1 MNEVITVNGDSSAAR
16 LMEVQRRIAAA
27 CGRCGRDPETVQL
40 LAVSKTVAP
49 EAVRALYDCGQRI
62 FGESRIQ
69 EAVQKIPLCPG
80 DIQWHMIGHLQ
91 TNKVAAAVRGFS
103 VFHSLDS
110 LRVIQA
116 LGSAAEIAGSRVQA
130 YLQVNVSGESAKYG
144 MAPADLPEALEVL
157 SEIYSIEVA
166 GLMTIPPF
174 APDPEAA
181 RPHFRALRE
190 LRDRTEAACNCSL
203 PGLSMGMTHD
213 LEVAVEEGATC
224 VRVGSALFGERR

>member
-1 MNEVITVNGDSSAAR
+1 MNDADSVSEDSSAAR
-16 LMEVQRRIAAA
+16 LADVKKRISAA
-27 CGRCGRDPETVQL
+27 CGRCGRDPGDVQL
-40 LAVSKTVAP
+40 LAVSKTVKP
-49 EAVRALYDCGQRI
+49 EAVRDLYDCGQRL

-69 EAVQKIPLCPG
+69 EAMQKIQMCPG
-80 DIQWHMIGHLQ
+80 DIEWHMIGHLQ
-91 TNKVAAAVRGFS
+91 TNKVPLAVRYFS
-103 VFHSLDS
+103 FFHSLDS
-110 LRVIQA
+110 LRVISA
-116 LGSAAEIAGSRVQA
+116 LGEAAEKAGSRIKA
-130 YLQVNVSGESAKYG
+130 YLQLNVSGESSKYG
-144 MAPADLPEALEVL
+144 MQPADLPEALELL
-157 SEIYSIEVA
+157 SGIYSIEVA

-174 APDPEAA
+174 TPDAEAA